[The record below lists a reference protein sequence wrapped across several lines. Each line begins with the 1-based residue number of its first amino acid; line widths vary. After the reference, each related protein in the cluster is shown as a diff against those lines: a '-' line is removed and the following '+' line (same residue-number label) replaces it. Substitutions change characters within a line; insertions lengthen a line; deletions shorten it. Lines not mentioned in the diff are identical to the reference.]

1 MADEGYGLQESAMKL
16 GDYLLS
22 TNKIGEKHWESWR
35 QINGNLFFFIVK
47 EIW

>member
-22 TNKIGEKHWESWR
+22 TNKIVEKHWESWR
-35 QINGNLFFFIVK
+35 QINGNLFFFTVK